1 MIDEQA
7 KNWEVREFARFIAYN
22 RKGIAI
28 HPAFRLNAQGRMLQR
43 MTNQVQICV
52 IGSGYVGLV
61 AAACF
66 AEIGHRVVCV
76 DNDETRV
83 KLLQDGGVP
92 IFEKHL
98 PELLAKHRGSSVT
111 FTSNLGHAVEQSEAV
126 FIAVG
131 TPQGDTGA
139 ADLSYVEA
147 VVAEIARSINSYK
160 VIVEKSTVPVYTN
173 DWIQRVLF
181 RHGIDS
187 DLFDVVSNPEFLREG
202 TAVGDFLHPDR
213 IVVGASNERS
223 AAVLRRIY
231 GPLTEGGYYVQP
243 GAIPGACSKAQPAT
257 LLITSTQS
265 AEIIKHASNAFLAM
279 KISFINA
286 VANLAEAVDA
296 DIEDIAAGIGLDS
309 RIGPKFLRAGLG
321 YGGSCF
327 PKDVAAFH
335 WVAQERGVD
344 FQLLREIRKINDTQ
358 KEVFFNKVRSALW
371 TLRGK
376 RLAVL
381 GLAFKCDTD
390 DIRDSPAVEIVKK
403 LLQAGAIVTAYDP
416 AAIAR
421 AKEVLPPAAN
431 MKYAGDLYEAA
442 QDADAVLIL
451 TDWKEFATMDMPRL
465 NRAVRFPIIID
476 GRNLYKPQ
484 EMQSHGFTYVSVG
497 RQASYQAQEGKPR
510 KAAL

>member
-1 MIDEQA
+1 MS
-7 KNWEVREFARFIAYN
+7 
-22 RKGIAI
+22 
-28 HPAFRLNAQGRMLQR
+28 
-43 MTNQVQICV
+43 TQVSICV

-66 AEIGHRVVCV
+66 ADIGHKVICV
-76 DNDETRV
+76 DNDEARV
-83 KLLQDGGVP
+83 KQLCEGGVP
-92 IFEKHL
+92 IFEEHL
-98 PELLAKHRGSSVT
+98 PELLQKHRGSRVV
-111 FTSNLGHAVEQSEAV
+111 FTTQLAEAVDQSEAV

-131 TPQGDTGA
+131 TPQGDSGA

-147 VVAEIARSINSYK
+147 VVAEIARAIKSYK

-173 DWIQRVLF
+173 DWIRRVLH
-181 RHGIDS
+181 RHGVAAEQ
-187 DLFDVVSNPEFLREG
+187 FDVVSNPEFLREG
-202 TAVGDFLHPDR
+202 TAVVDFLHPDR

-223 AAVLRRIY
+223 AEILRRIY
-231 GPLTEGGYYVQP
+231 EPLTGGDYYTRP
-243 GAIPGACSKAQPAT
+243 GAVPGTCGKAQPAT
-257 LLITSTQS
+257 LLVTSTQS

-335 WVAQERGVD
+335 WVAQERGVNL
-344 FQLLREIRKINDTQ
+344 QLLEEVRKINDTQ
-358 KEVFFNKVRSALW
+358 REVFFNKVRSALW

-376 RLAVL
+376 RLAAL
-381 GLAFKCDTD
+381 GLAFKGDTD
-390 DIRDSPAVEIVKK
+390 DIRDSPAIAIIKQ
-403 LLQAGAIVTAYDP
+403 LLQAGATVTAYDP
-416 AAIAR
+416 AAMER

-431 MKYAGDLYEAA
+431 MKYADDPYHAA
-442 QDADAVLIL
+442 KDADALLIL
-451 TDWKEFATMDMPRL
+451 TDWKEFAAIDLARL
-465 NRAVRFPIIID
+465 NRALRFPIIID

-510 KAAL
+510 KLPV